1 MARKKQT
8 ARKANQIP
16 NLVDAVNAT
25 KEHQRLSKKSNQPV
39 KEMAPI
45 RSSKNKKDK
54 LALVTPPSRPPR
66 NTKYLNVGLLRG
78 KTPSEVALLIREPR
92 DPCDDSSELSSS
104 SSLVISA
111 TGSIEEEVAEH
122 DEIALGGEYVAYDD
136 DDGNDGNGGDG
147 GDGGN
152 HGNEEEEI
160 QEEEED
166 EGNDDGDE
174 DENGGASGDE
184 EGDEDDGNDENGS

>member
-1 MARKKQT
+1 MARTKHT
-8 ARKANQIP
+8 VRKANQIP
-16 NLVDAVNAT
+16 YLVDAVNAT

-45 RSSKNKKDK
+45 RSKNKKDK

-104 SSLVISA
+104 SSPVIFE
-111 TGSIEEEVAEH
+111 TGSIDEEVAEH
-122 DEIALGGEYVAYDD
+122 DEIALGGEY
-136 DDGNDGNGGDG
+136 
-147 GDGGN
+147 
-152 HGNEEEEI
+152 EEI

-166 EGNDDGDE
+166 EGNDEDKDE
-174 DENGGASGDE
+174 DGNGGASGDE
-184 EGDEDDGNDENGS
+184 EGDEDDGNDENGKERK